1 MAARPS
7 TPSSWHF
14 RDESG
19 GFAIIYGGKPLKR
32 KRAAGAPLVASISY
46 PDGDD
51 KTVIKVSIINREVK
65 IVRTINVALLMT
77 SRITSVFNDSAR
89 EG

>member
-32 KRAAGAPLVASISY
+32 KRAAGAALVASISY

-51 KTVIKVSIINREVK
+51 KTVIKVSINNNYHNKQILMRE
-65 IVRTINVALLMT
+65 
-77 SRITSVFNDSAR
+77 FNKYQTKRDNKCL
-89 EG
+89 

>member
-1 MAARPS
+1 MVVPFS
-7 TPSSWHF
+7 VWCHN
-14 RDESG
+14 
-19 GFAIIYGGKPLKR
+19 
-32 KRAAGAPLVASISY
+32 
-46 PDGDD
+46 
-51 KTVIKVSIINREVK
+51 NREVK